1 MLKQK
6 GLIAS
11 HLPQKRGNGVRIAQ
25 VCPWFYPYVG
35 GVPTHVRE
43 IAKRLVRRGLTVDV
57 LTTDPSGL
65 LAKEEVVDEINI
77 KRFRSWDPNGYYS
90 FSPSLREYLRRNSS
104 AYDIVHAH
112 DCHSFPALF
121 AAHVRNAKALVLT
134 PQYHTIDRSL
144 VRIAHRLIFSL
155 LLHEFDKTLC
165 VSEYER
171 NLLVRDFRIGCDKVI
186 VVPNGLDLIELSKY
200 RWRGSCDRMK
210 ITFSGRLVRQKN
222 VEALVESMEMLR
234 RQYGIIAELSVI
246 GEGPRGARIGELAR
260 RLGIQEQI
268 VVRGWLPRARYLE
281 ELVSSNL
288 FVMPCEYE
296 TYGIAAAEAI
306 VLGVPTLVA
315 DSGALSEYVR
325 NGLALGIDI
334 PITPER
340 ITAALYRALTQQ
352 VVGPYRRRE
361 CFLTWDDVVERVLG
375 VYSELSHR

>member
-1 MLKQK
+1 
-6 GLIAS
+6 
-11 HLPQKRGNGVRIAQ
+11 
-25 VCPWFYPYVG
+25 
-35 GVPTHVRE
+35 
-43 IAKRLVRRGLTVDV
+43 
-57 LTTDPSGL
+57 
-65 LAKEEVVDEINI
+65 
-77 KRFRSWDPNGYYS
+77 
-90 FSPSLREYLRRNSS
+90 
-104 AYDIVHAH
+104 
-112 DCHSFPALF
+112 
-121 AAHVRNAKALVLT
+121 
-134 PQYHTIDRSL
+134 
-144 VRIAHRLIFSL
+144 
-155 LLHEFDKTLC
+155 
-165 VSEYER
+165 
-171 NLLVRDFRIGCDKVI
+171 
-186 VVPNGLDLIELSKY
+186 
-200 RWRGSCDRMK
+200 
-210 ITFSGRLVRQKN
+210 
-222 VEALVESMEMLR
+222 
-234 RQYGIIAELSVI
+234 
-246 GEGPRGARIGELAR
+246 
-260 RLGIQEQI
+260 LGIQEQI